1 MKNLKT
7 ISFLLF
13 FLISGL
19 VNAQNEF
26 YNKEFNWKINIP
38 DNFENFTEKEWE
50 KIQQK
55 GKAAIEKSTGQKV
68 INQSKTILVFRTD
81 QLNYFEANYQPF
93 NPAKDGSYS
102 ENIKF
107 INKTLT
113 KTFIDNIPGCKVS
126 SEITKEKI
134 NGLEFYKIYMK
145 IIYPNK
151 IVFHS
156 YMYSRL
162 FGKKDFSANIMFID
176 EDKGK
181 IMLENFKNSTFK

>member
-55 GKAAIEKSTGQKV
+55 GK
-68 INQSKTILVFRTD
+68 
-81 QLNYFEANYQPF
+81 
-93 NPAKDGSYS
+93 
-102 ENIKF
+102 
-107 INKTLT
+107 
-113 KTFIDNIPGCKVS
+113 
-126 SEITKEKI
+126 
-134 NGLEFYKIYMK
+134 
-145 IIYPNK
+145 
-151 IVFHS
+151 
-156 YMYSRL
+156 
-162 FGKKDFSANIMFID
+162 
-176 EDKGK
+176 
-181 IMLENFKNSTFK
+181 

>member
-55 GKAAIEKSTGQKV
+55 GKAAIEISTRQKV
-68 INQSKTILVFRTD
+68 IN
-81 QLNYFEANYQPF
+81 
-93 NPAKDGSYS
+93 
-102 ENIKF
+102 
-107 INKTLT
+107 
-113 KTFIDNIPGCKVS
+113 
-126 SEITKEKI
+126 
-134 NGLEFYKIYMK
+134 
-145 IIYPNK
+145 
-151 IVFHS
+151 
-156 YMYSRL
+156 
-162 FGKKDFSANIMFID
+162 
-176 EDKGK
+176 
-181 IMLENFKNSTFK
+181 